1 MKNLSML
8 FIAFLASLF
17 VPLQAM
23 PIKEQLA
30 PKALEQTL
38 TQLIKGYP
46 GRVGLYMHDLKTDQ
60 VIVINADEPFLMAST
75 YKVPIMLQL
84 FRDYDA
90 SRLSLDEKVTLTQI
104 NMISGFLENMTP
116 GTQLSLHDLALFMI
130 TLSDNTS
137 SDILLEKVQPSN
149 INATLREFNI
159 APMEVSRS
167 VRELIADFKKNG
179 PANLPLDDKRD
190 TTTARAMGL
199 LLGKLARCELST
211 QQSCE
216 SMKHILSKTQNYAR
230 MPRKLSHLKNVTFY
244 HKTGTT
250 DWYTHDVGFIK
261 IKDRPD
267 IVLCLYTQKDNASQ
281 PMYVAEELMGNL
293 SEKIVNHYMSVV

>member
-1 MKNLSML
+1 MKKCRIL
-8 FIAFLASLF
+8 FIAIMTSLF
-17 VPLQAM
+17 LPLQAM

-30 PKALEQTL
+30 PKALEQSL
-38 TQLIKGYP
+38 AQLIKGYP

-75 YKVPIMLQL
+75 YKVPIMIQL
-84 FRDYDA
+84 FRDHDA
-90 SRLSLDEKVTLTQI
+90 SRLSLEEKVTLTQK
-104 NMISGFLENMTP
+104 NMITGFLENLSP
-116 GTQLSLHDLALFMI
+116 GTQFNLHDLALFMI

-137 SDILLEKVQPSN
+137 SDILLEKVQARN

-167 VRELIADFKKNG
+167 IRELIADFKKNG
-179 PANLPLDDKRD
+179 QAKPVEDHRD

-199 LLGKLARCELST
+199 LLDKLARCELSSP
-211 QQSCE
+211 QSCQA
-216 SMKHILSKTQNYAR
+216 MKHILSKTQNYAR
-230 MPRKLSHLKNVTFY
+230 MPLKLSHMKNITIY

-267 IVLCLYTQKDNASQ
+267 IILCLYTQKDNASQ
-281 PMYVAEELMGNL
+281 PMYVAEELIGNL
-293 SEKIVNHYMSVV
+293 SEKIVKHYMSEV